1 MSEEQQIEVS
11 KAEKF
16 YLPQPFWPAP
26 GLKKNGVYTPVDTLG
41 ETGKVVFFSGLFLG
55 GMHIR
60 RLIQRRRGS
69 ARPGT
74 AHYLNMFDLEKRHFI
89 SIPLA
94 LGTYTFISNAYAN
107 VYEEKKPLNE
117 FVAGAAAMF
126 VATIFKPSMKA
137 SKRFGVSFGIGTI
150 FAAFTWAGGAYLAEN
165 SLNSMRRDG
174 KVNNQTD
181 AQDID
186 AERKQ
191 GFWEVVYR
199 RPLSQTIS
207 ELGEGRGIGKL

>member
-1 MSEEQQIEVS
+1 
-11 KAEKF
+11 
-16 YLPQPFWPAP
+16 
-26 GLKKNGVYTPVDTLG
+26 
-41 ETGKVVFFSGLFLG
+41 
-55 GMHIR
+55 
-60 RLIQRRRGS
+60 
-69 ARPGT
+69 
-74 AHYLNMFDLEKRHFI
+74 
-89 SIPLA
+89 
-94 LGTYTFISNAYAN
+94 
-107 VYEEKKPLNE
+107 
-117 FVAGAAAMF
+117 
-126 VATIFKPSMKA
+126 MKA